1 MKSKANVGWLA
12 SPMEHLSK
20 DPCGKWKVERKRQ
33 RAALKDRKAYLQNK
47 EEKVKKK
54 KGKCGWWGRRAA
66 KKRPESEVVQPPRK
80 QSKQW
85 QNYERKNKGVCGEAN
100 PFPTLDLT
108 AKVRESHMKV
118 NTNYF
123 SASACCDLVGIWC
136 A

>member
-1 MKSKANVGWLA
+1 
-12 SPMEHLSK
+12 MEHLSK
-20 DPCGKWKVERKRQ
+20 NPCGKWKRERDDE
-33 RAALKDRKAYLQNK
+33 RAARKDEHFYLPNK
-47 EEKVKKK
+47 KDEVKKK
-54 KGKCGWWGRRAA
+54 KSKCGWWGRRAA

-108 AKVRESHMKV
+108 AKVRESDVKV
-118 NTNYF
+118 NTYYF
-123 SASACCDLVGIWC
+123 SASACGDLVGVWR